1 MLSGP
6 SLLPTRPGRT
16 VSSGLPRR
24 TASSSTS
31 KAPPPPVVPAIAVD
45 EQPVAS
51 TSKLPPPPSTP
62 AQSECEA
69 SRLDWADLLA
79 ERSDVDLLN
88 DESAT
93 WLLDRSAFTIG
104 ARTPAKAFAATRDL
118 QGVPDIAEEDLRPFA
133 EPVVQS
139 VRDTFAGIE
148 DVRLGSE
155 VLAAS
160 QTLPSNPSRRRSA
173 TPAEQ
178 QSAQTTAKSLSPRG
192 RSPSQSELGDKL
204 AERRQEGEEREHEVA
219 NQPAVA
225 APTVLSPQRP
235 TEVHVGAQQRRSHS
249 PVLHRRHRPSLAPLS
264 RSSALPPN
272 PASEPFVQAP
282 QEILPTSSPKEPMSS
297 IPTAIPDLQ
306 PARSDTVP
314 VATGAAAPEV
324 PTQKEHATTPAT
336 AAPVVSPP
344 TDSIPSDSSERKPTA
359 RARLP
364 RASLAVTTA
373 AAAAPA
379 LVRPAHILPADHPS
393 HPRLLQ
399 STKALASSASTSSSM
414 KGVRG
419 PDEEAK
425 KKVREAKEARER
437 SARERKEKAEKAAT
451 ALREAAKRD
460 QGRAKEAASAAAAA
474 AAAVVMQKAA
484 AARKEPAKAMAPLPS
499 LAISNNDPIRAL
511 QSTNTAEEA
520 APAGSSALTT
530 GPTAAPPSLSN
541 GPTEAEDHLA
551 KSGPPML
558 PPIVIIETEGNSHD
572 EISRQLDPNVTLPDM
587 GAPLDFGLGTS
598 ASGNGASVPAA
609 RVTSTPAHH
618 PSSQRPEPDTH
629 KVKGSFAALRLMP
642 SVPAAPVTASATD
655 SSAAVPTK
663 RRRPS
668 RAGQLVHSTAS
679 SNDGPLAP
687 IENSR
692 TNGASDS
699 GPGPGR
705 SRIVR
710 VTLVA
715 PAPLPRPAL
724 HNDATTS
731 NFLPSM
737 PSGPPRLSS
746 SPACEDAQPL
756 AVQSVEAFQPQQD
769 AEARPNVRI
778 RRASRVSST
787 GDIVRHPGLGTKD
800 TGTTHRERAP
810 AVSAETRPI
819 ASKSAAASSAP
830 ISSSPSVV
838 RLPPRPR
845 LKPAEIIGGIT
856 LPATFSFAEPN
867 EESEA
872 ERQRRLLE
880 KERREKAAELVLAEK
895 KRLRESASA
904 WAIRPDETAK
914 RPRLSEPSD
923 STPAIETRSKWGA
936 AEVNYRPT
944 DSAESAPRLHRPPRR
959 SIAQP
964 QQHQQQAIVID
975 KEATTETGDAQP
987 QPEPPLA
994 LTKEALER
1002 NARKAGPRPDLH
1014 RRVSRFLEEIS
1025 EAEEPLEDSA
1035 LLSRDDEAQV
1045 AEAADA
1051 VAACVDHAPAS
1062 AASAPVANVT
1072 DATQA
1077 GMPAH
1082 PSSTAPTSERQPQI
1096 ASTVT
1101 VTTLPAARAH
1111 QAKLVGKVT
1120 NQSTLVR
1127 RARADDED
1135 VARHGAKKPRH
1146 DPATATASVVPTKPT
1161 SATATTAAAAARPRG
1176 KENGAAQYSVA
1187 AELEKQ
1193 LQARLEWSERQK
1205 RREEEAKRFRQRQR
1219 DEEAAREREKLA
1231 QLRSSLNQARRK
1243 PAAQGPAGPRKV
1255 GRT

>member
-139 VRDTFAGIE
+139 VRGTSNAACCRIRLRLTLSLETIDTFAGIE

-219 NQPAVA
+219 NEPAVA

-618 PSSQRPEPDTH
+618 RKRMEDHHEAGLPNRNQKRPRRVSHSGPQQPTSSLADLAASSQRPEPDTH

-914 RPRLSEPSD
+914 VSSPVLCL
-923 STPAIETRSKWGA
+923 AIG
-936 AEVNYRPT
+936 
-944 DSAESAPRLHRPPRR
+944 
-959 SIAQP
+959 
-964 QQHQQQAIVID
+964 
-975 KEATTETGDAQP
+975 
-987 QPEPPLA
+987 
-994 LTKEALER
+994 
-1002 NARKAGPRPDLH
+1002 
-1014 RRVSRFLEEIS
+1014 
-1025 EAEEPLEDSA
+1025 
-1035 LLSRDDEAQV
+1035 
-1045 AEAADA
+1045 
-1051 VAACVDHAPAS
+1051 
-1062 AASAPVANVT
+1062 
-1072 DATQA
+1072 
-1077 GMPAH
+1077 
-1082 PSSTAPTSERQPQI
+1082 
-1096 ASTVT
+1096 
-1101 VTTLPAARAH
+1101 
-1111 QAKLVGKVT
+1111 
-1120 NQSTLVR
+1120 
-1127 RARADDED
+1127 
-1135 VARHGAKKPRH
+1135 
-1146 DPATATASVVPTKPT
+1146 
-1161 SATATTAAAAARPRG
+1161 
-1176 KENGAAQYSVA
+1176 
-1187 AELEKQ
+1187 
-1193 LQARLEWSERQK
+1193 
-1205 RREEEAKRFRQRQR
+1205 
-1219 DEEAAREREKLA
+1219 
-1231 QLRSSLNQARRK
+1231 
-1243 PAAQGPAGPRKV
+1243 GPAPLLTRFA
-1255 GRT
+1255 

>member
-6 SLLPTRPGRT
+6 SLLPVRPGRT
-16 VSSGLPRR
+16 VSSGLPRP
-24 TASSSTS
+24 AGSSTS
-31 KAPPPPVVPAIAVD
+31 KAPPPPVVLAIAL

-51 TSKLPPPPSTP
+51 TSKLPLSPSTP
-62 AQSECEA
+62 ARSEYEA

-104 ARTPAKAFAATRDL
+104 ARTPAKALAATRDL
-118 QGVPDIAEEDLRPFA
+118 QGVPDIAEEEVEEDLRPFA

-139 VRDTFAGIE
+139 VRGTSNAACSRTPLRLTLSLETIDTSAGIE

-219 NQPAVA
+219 NEPAVA

-399 STKALASSASTSSSM
+399 STKALASSATTSSSM

-530 GPTAAPPSLSN
+530 GPAPASSSLSN
-541 GPTEAEDHLA
+541 GSTRAEAEAEDHLT
-551 KSGPPML
+551 KSAPAMPP
-558 PPIVIIETEGNSHD
+558 PPIVIIETEGHSQD

-587 GAPLDFGLGTS
+587 GAPLDFGAGSS

-618 PSSQRPEPDTH
+618 RKRKEDPHEAGLPNRDQKRPRRVSHSGPQQPTSSLADLAASSQRPEPDTH
-629 KVKGSFAALRLMP
+629 KVKGSFAALRLTA

-914 RPRLSEPSD
+914 VSSPVLCL
-923 STPAIETRSKWGA
+923 AIG
-936 AEVNYRPT
+936 
-944 DSAESAPRLHRPPRR
+944 
-959 SIAQP
+959 
-964 QQHQQQAIVID
+964 
-975 KEATTETGDAQP
+975 
-987 QPEPPLA
+987 
-994 LTKEALER
+994 
-1002 NARKAGPRPDLH
+1002 
-1014 RRVSRFLEEIS
+1014 
-1025 EAEEPLEDSA
+1025 
-1035 LLSRDDEAQV
+1035 
-1045 AEAADA
+1045 
-1051 VAACVDHAPAS
+1051 
-1062 AASAPVANVT
+1062 
-1072 DATQA
+1072 
-1077 GMPAH
+1077 
-1082 PSSTAPTSERQPQI
+1082 
-1096 ASTVT
+1096 
-1101 VTTLPAARAH
+1101 
-1111 QAKLVGKVT
+1111 
-1120 NQSTLVR
+1120 
-1127 RARADDED
+1127 
-1135 VARHGAKKPRH
+1135 
-1146 DPATATASVVPTKPT
+1146 
-1161 SATATTAAAAARPRG
+1161 
-1176 KENGAAQYSVA
+1176 
-1187 AELEKQ
+1187 
-1193 LQARLEWSERQK
+1193 
-1205 RREEEAKRFRQRQR
+1205 
-1219 DEEAAREREKLA
+1219 
-1231 QLRSSLNQARRK
+1231 
-1243 PAAQGPAGPRKV
+1243 GPAPLLTRFA
-1255 GRT
+1255 